1 MAPLWSHYHGKKASE
16 SRKKVHSK
24 KELGPWQCA
33 GRRCT
38 SFNEVTEILGESS
51 FIWSR
56 CCRGCSPAGLLRR
69 QQSTR
74 PGLCR
79 RAGRWPARGNWPPWG
94 RRRDLPLSGS
104 SCGGRE
110 KTRGCWWCYSH
121 REYVSNQC
129 TSVLPDTVH
138 HSVIGLLVS
147 SFFERLQPCLY
158 HWRRQ
163 TWLIIIINSSSRR
176 RSILACNS
184 SSDLRFSILTLLSAV
199 SVINVYKIPSTSKFD
214 TRLRPDSKFYMS
226 SITKSISL
234 GPTHQTSTT
243 LTITGADSHGS
254 DASSRAAG
262 HKGPVERHG
271 WVVSWALAELVQV
284 RKQREVD
291 DREGDVPA
299 KQKDSFTLLMWGEK
313 WVTLE
318 RSVEQASHL
327 SRVAPSPL

>member
-1 MAPLWSHYHGKKASE
+1 MAPLWSRYHGKKASQ

-24 KELGPWQCA
+24 KELGPWQSA

-56 CCRGCSPAGLLRR
+56 CCRECSPAGLLRLR
-69 QQSTR
+69 QSTR

-110 KTRGCWWCYSH
+110 KTRGCCWCYSH
-121 REYVSNQC
+121 HEYESNQC
-129 TSVLPDTVH
+129 TSFLPDTVH

-147 SFFERLQPCLY
+147 SFFEWLQPCLY

-163 TWLIIIINSSSRR
+163 TWLTIIINSSSRRSSSRRR

-184 SSDLRFSILTLLSAV
+184 SSELRFSILSLLSIV
-199 SVINVYKIPSTSKFD
+199 SVINVYKIPKVPQSLTPYCDLIPNSTCS
-214 TRLRPDSKFYMS
+214 RLQKAFLWVLHTKHRPPSPS
-226 SITKSISL
+226 QGLTATAA
-234 GPTHQTSTT
+234 TH
-243 LTITGADSHGS
+243 
-254 DASSRAAG
+254 
-262 HKGPVERHG
+262 
-271 WVVSWALAELVQV
+271 
-284 RKQREVD
+284 
-291 DREGDVPA
+291 PA
-299 KQKDSFTLLMWGEK
+299 KQPDIKD
-313 WVTLE
+313 
-318 RSVEQASHL
+318 Q
-327 SRVAPSPL
+327 